1 MIKRGILVLMLI
13 SASAAARAADE
24 DIYIEFLWSKTPGGA
39 LARQETRQFVT
50 EGEHDPQICVAANAA
65 PTDVGGLTLE
75 LSDANGA
82 RVWQQTHADYRG
94 SKRCY
99 RVVLG
104 HDAASGMWTAQVRLG
119 DGRSGSR
126 QIRVDRRIEDSPYYQ
141 ERSVPYVAGRPN
153 YDASI
158 PAAEWVGRVAWVM
171 AVDPQGRV
179 TEVEIESAEGVGE
192 RLRERAIAAGYLSL
206 FPPDPERAIMPLRA
220 QRSLS
225 FAAE

>member
-1 MIKRGILVLMLI
+1 MIKRGILALMLLST
-13 SASAAARAADE
+13 SAVGNAAND
-24 DIYIEFLWSKTPGGA
+24 DIYIEFLWSKTPQGA
-39 LARQETRQFVT
+39 LARQETRQFLS

-65 PTDVGGLTLE
+65 PTEVGGLQLE
-75 LSDANGA
+75 LLDANGI
-82 RVWQQTHADYRG
+82 RVWQQSYPDYRG

-99 RVVLG
+99 RAEL
-104 HDAASGMWTAQVRLG
+104 DQRAASGMWTAQVWLG

-126 QIRVDRRIEDSPYYQ
+126 QIRVDRRIEDSPYYL

-158 PAAEWVGRVAWVM
+158 PSAEWVGHVAWLM
-171 AVDPQGRV
+171 KVDPQGRV
-179 TEVEIESAEGVGE
+179 TAVEIESAEGVGE
-192 RLRERAIAAGYLSL
+192 RLRDRVVAAGYLSL
-206 FPPDPERAIMPLRA
+206 FPPDPERVSTPLRA